1 MYGNACWAVSS
12 SDHHTGWHERGGSHM
27 FWLFLFIGVVAL
39 AGLYVWLDL
48 RAKPR
53 WRRARDSG
61 DPGVW
66 TEHQRRGPGIGGQN
80 W

>member
-1 MYGNACWAVSS
+1 
-12 SDHHTGWHERGGSHM
+12 M
-27 FWLFLFIGVVAL
+27 FWLFFFAGVVAL

-53 WRRARDSG
+53 WRRPMDSN
-61 DPGVW
+61 DPSVW
-66 TEHQRRGPGIGGQN
+66 TEHQCRGPGIGGQN